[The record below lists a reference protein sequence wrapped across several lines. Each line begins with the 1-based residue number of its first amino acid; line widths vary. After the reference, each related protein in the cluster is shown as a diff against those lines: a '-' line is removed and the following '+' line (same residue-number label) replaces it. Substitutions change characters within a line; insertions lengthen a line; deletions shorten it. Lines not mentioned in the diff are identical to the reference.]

1 MAKINL
7 LPWREEL
14 REQRKKQ
21 FILYCIGIGV
31 LALLTVVFVWM
42 IEGRKLKD
50 QEDANK
56 YIVSQNQVLDQKL
69 KSLDGLQDKRKT
81 LLDRMKLIN
90 NLDAQRTV
98 VVHFVDE
105 LVRVTPENVYL
116 TKFIRNGNKFTIEGF
131 AESPDAVAK
140 FLRQLGTSQWFRN
153 AFMVMFQA
161 HDDTKNKPE
170 SSLAP
175 RKEDSYGSFVVTV
188 DLGADAAALDTSST
202 ETEPKKAEV
211 KK

>member
-116 TKFIRNGNKFTIEGF
+116 TKFII
-131 AESPDAVAK
+131 S
-140 FLRQLGTSQWFRN
+140 
-153 AFMVMFQA
+153 
-161 HDDTKNKPE
+161 
-170 SSLAP
+170 
-175 RKEDSYGSFVVTV
+175 
-188 DLGADAAALDTSST
+188 
-202 ETEPKKAEV
+202 
-211 KK
+211 